1 MQRLGLKLCFVLQGL
16 VAQEDAQDLVE
27 YTLVIAL
34 LACGTAAASQS
45 LSSGIS
51 TFFHTVQTTLAS
63 S

>member
-1 MQRLGLKLCFVLQGL
+1 VLQGL

-45 LSSGIS
+45 LSSGLS

>member
-1 MQRLGLKLCFVLQGL
+1 MQLFGSKLCFVLQRL
-16 VAQEDAQDLVE
+16 IAQDDAQDLVE

-51 TFFHTVQTTLAS
+51 AFFHIVSTTLAS